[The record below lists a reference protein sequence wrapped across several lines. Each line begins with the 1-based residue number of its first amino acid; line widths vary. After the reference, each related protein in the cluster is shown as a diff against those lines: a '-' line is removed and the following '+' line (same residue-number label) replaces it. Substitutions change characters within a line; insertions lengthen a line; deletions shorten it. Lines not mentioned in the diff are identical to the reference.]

1 MSTTGPPPPRPTL
14 VAHDPP
20 GDAATPPQP
29 PPLIRPLARTVARHV
44 LADTSAIGVVGC
56 GVVGEQLASDLVRV
70 YDRVLVYDT
79 QESAMVRVVTHVV
92 GPAGRAVEAAT
103 NLETVARECHTLYLA
118 LPTPASTS
126 GPPGHDL
133 TALHATLSF
142 LHAYQFQGPI
152 LVRSTLCP
160 GTTDGL
166 ARTYPGRLLFHVPEF
181 LSSRTA
187 HLDTSLPMQPL
198 VLLGVP
204 DRTPAAAVDRVRTTL
219 ETVARGRQRVM
230 SVRAR
235 ESEATKVLC
244 NAFYAAK
251 VQLFNE
257 FYNIAHHEGI
267 AYDMVRQL
275 MLQQGWIH
283 PMHTQVPGADGQLGV
298 GGACL
303 PKDTR
308 ALTQWADAA
317 GILCP
322 LLQALCT

>member
-1 MSTTGPPPPRPTL
+1 MSTTGPPPRPTL
-14 VAHDPP
+14 AAHNPP
-20 GDAATPPQP
+20 DDAATPPP
-29 PPLIRPLARTVARHV
+29 PPLRRPLARTVARHV
-44 LADTSAIGVVGC
+44 LADTSASGVVGC

-103 NLETVARECHTLYLA
+103 NLEAVARECHTLYLA
-118 LPTPASTS
+118 LPTPASVN
-126 GPPGHDL
+126 GPPGHAL
-133 TALHATLSF
+133 TALHTPLSF
-142 LHAYQFQGPI
+142 LHACQFQGPI

-166 ARTYPGRLLFHVPEF
+166 VRTYPGRLLFHVPEF

-187 HLDTSLPMQPL
+187 HLDTSLPMQHL

-235 ESEATKVLC
+235 ESEATKVMC

-251 VQLFNE
+251 IQLFNE
-257 FYNIAHHEGI
+257 FYNIAHREGI

-303 PKDTR
+303 PKATQ